1 MDNVGDD
8 AYIVP
13 PQNTAVLRLFTIIV
27 GDDAHKSPVFSLPEF
42 SVQIILFNLRI
53 NRLSRLAFRVFQ
65 NFRFSRI

>member
-1 MDNVGDD
+1 MDDVGDD
-8 AYIVP
+8 AHIVP
-13 PQNTAVLRLFTIIV
+13 SQNTAVLRLFAIIV
-27 GDDAHKSPVFSLPEF
+27 GDDAYIAYVFSLPEF